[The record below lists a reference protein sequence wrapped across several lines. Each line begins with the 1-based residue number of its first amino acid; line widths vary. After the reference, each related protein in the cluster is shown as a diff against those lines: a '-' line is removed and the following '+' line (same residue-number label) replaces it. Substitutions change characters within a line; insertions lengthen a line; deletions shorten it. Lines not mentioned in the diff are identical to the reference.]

1 MRILLLMAPLILT
14 LLPTA
19 QAEDVADG
27 ISKARFHECF
37 KKVHHDEYDLNCVN
51 DLLAVEEKYNL
62 CPHCSGME
70 QACTVY
76 CKAGIWK
83 GAGDLG
89 EGGWGKKK
97 WSVCCENPDARVHK
111 PLTKYETSMECWKR
125 DGKPCPR

>member
-19 QAEDVADG
+19 QAEDLADG

-37 KKVHHDEYDLNCVN
+37 KKVHHREYDLNCVN

-62 CPHCSGME
+62 CHHCDGME
-70 QACTVY
+70 NACTVY

-89 EGGWGKKK
+89 PGGWGKK
-97 WSVCCENPDARVHK
+97 WSACCDNPDSKVEHAK
-111 PLTKYETSMECWKR
+111 QKYLASEECWKM
-125 DGKPCPR
+125 DGRPCPR